1 MHMNTITRITYLP
14 TNYLTKSM
22 LIIPRDQQNE
32 LYSNCLIRFY
42 EWFEPFSITRVS
54 DVFRAIQR
62 EED

>member
-1 MHMNTITRITYLP
+1 MNTITRITYLP

-32 LYSNCLIRFY
+32 RLCLIRFY
-42 EWFEPFSITRVS
+42 EWFQPFSITRVS

-62 EED
+62 GDD